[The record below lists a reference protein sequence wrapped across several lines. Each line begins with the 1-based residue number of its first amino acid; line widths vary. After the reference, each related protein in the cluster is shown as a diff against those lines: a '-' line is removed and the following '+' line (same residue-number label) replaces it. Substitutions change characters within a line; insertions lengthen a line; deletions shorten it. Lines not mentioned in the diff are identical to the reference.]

1 MLTRKKGQHL
11 SQTQILHIARQLER
25 SPGSEKLLWKMYKLS
40 RSTMKRII
48 KQISWGKIFGNRS
61 SSSFDVH
68 RLMSEDAKQLIKSYL
83 LPPWVPKS
91 IPMTVKHVEAELK
104 ELYPIQKMRNFVK
117 TEMKY
122 TYKKGSS
129 RPPIYGARRT
139 QLTKALFWTELL
151 SFIGKGEVVINLDE
165 SSFDRSTKSE
175 FSWLPVG
182 ESCQIINDRLKGRAS
197 LILATWNTSEWLAMV
212 VLDTINSQKFWFFLK
227 ILKEIISRW
236 DGNNQKS
243 PIVIFDN
250 ARTHSFKITKSI
262 IKELDL
268 QVRFWAP
275 YWPEVAPVERIFGKI
290 KSKLRVLG
298 GSMSIDFSKRKGVEL
313 IFRIINSIKK
323 DSLMKAWIDVIK
335 EAKMSII
342 QILSDKAFSANL
354 H

>member
-1 MLTRKKGQHL
+1 
-11 SQTQILHIARQLER
+11 
-25 SPGSEKLLWKMYKLS
+25 
-40 RSTMKRII
+40 
-48 KQISWGKIFGNRS
+48 
-61 SSSFDVH
+61 
-68 RLMSEDAKQLIKSYL
+68 
-83 LPPWVPKS
+83 
-91 IPMTVKHVEAELK
+91 
-104 ELYPIQKMRNFVK
+104 
-117 TEMKY
+117 MKY

-197 LILATWNTSEWLAMV
+197 LIQATWNTSEWLAMV
-212 VLDTINSQKFWFFLK
+212 LLDTINSQKFWFFLK

-250 ARTHSFKITKSI
+250 ARTHSSKITKSI

-290 KSKLRVLG
+290 KSKWRVLG

-342 QILSDKAFSANL
+342 QILSDKSFSANS